1 MRKHFCG
8 LAALVTLAF
17 LAGCA
22 AVGES
27 TAPPATATEVAPDV
41 TLRTRE
47 PAADAVRFTVVSAS
61 SQIRLLT
68 FREGPMARLGHNH
81 VITTTALT
89 GTAWLTDDV
98 GEALVRIVVPANGL
112 AVDDADA
119 RAEEGEGFAESVP
132 EDDIT
137 ATRDNM
143 LGDAL
148 LRATDY
154 PFIRATCGDYTA
166 VAQTID
172 CELEVAGNTAMVTMP
187 VEIVREERVVTARG
201 EVTLTHTQ
209 LGLEPYSA
217 AGGAIRVADGITL
230 RFTIVAQRLSD

>member
-1 MRKHFCG
+1 MGRHYCG
-8 LAALVTLAF
+8 LAAVMALVVM
-17 LAGCA
+17 AGCA

-27 TAPPATATEVAPDV
+27 TAPPVTATEVAPEV

-47 PAADAVRFTVVSAS
+47 PAPDAVRFTVVSAS

-112 AVDDADA
+112 AVDDPEA
-119 RAEEGEGFAESVP
+119 RTEEGEGFEDLVP
-132 EDDIT
+132 EDDIA

-143 LGDAL
+143 LGDTL

-154 PFIRATCGDYTA
+154 PFIRATCGDYA
-166 VAQTID
+166 AAARTID
-172 CELEVAGNTAMVTMP
+172 CELEVAGNTALVTMP
-187 VEIVREERVVTARG
+187 VEIEREARVVTARG

>member
-1 MRKHFCG
+1 MRRHFCG
-8 LAALVTLAF
+8 LAALSALVF
-17 LAGCA
+17 MAGCA

-27 TAPPATATEVAPDV
+27 TAPPVTATEVAPEV

-98 GEALVRIVVPANGL
+98 GEALVRIVVPASGL

-119 RAEEGEGFAESVP
+119 RAEEGEGFADPVP
-132 EDDIT
+132 EDDIA

-143 LGDAL
+143 LGDSL

-154 PFIRATCGDYTA
+154 PFIRATCGDYA
-166 VAQTID
+166 AAAQTID
-172 CELEVAGNTAMVTMP
+172 CELEVAGNTALVTMP
-187 VEIVREERVVTARG
+187 VEILREERVVTARG

>member
-1 MRKHFCG
+1 MPRHFCG
-8 LAALVTLAF
+8 LAALSTLAL

-27 TAPPATATEVAPDV
+27 TAPPVTATEVAPEV

-61 SQIRLLT
+61 RQIRLLT

-119 RAEEGEGFAESVP
+119 RAEEGEGFAEPVP
-132 EDDIT
+132 EDDIA
-137 ATRDNM
+137 ATRDNL
-143 LGDAL
+143 LGDSL
-148 LRATDY
+148 LRAGDY
-154 PFIRATCGDYTA
+154 PFIRATCGDYAAAT
-166 VAQTID
+166 QTID
-172 CELEVAGNTAMVTMP
+172 CELEVAGSTALVTMP
-187 VEIVREERVVTARG
+187 GESVREARVVTARG
-201 EVTLTHTQ
+201 EGTLTHTQ